1 VRLADFDVEPA
12 AAVLR
17 AATLPSEIGAL
28 LEVVDS
34 TARATGAELRTLAH
48 AANGV
53 VRIAVAR
60 PEHVAPLMR
69 ALRSPLES
77 SGGSL
82 VVHRA
87 TPDVKATVDP
97 WGDPGPGRGLMR
109 RIKQAFDP
117 DGVFAAGRLIG
128 D

>member
-1 VRLADFDVEPA
+1 
-12 AAVLR
+12 
-17 AATLPSEIGAL
+17 ATLPSEIGAL
-28 LEVVDS
+28 LEVVES
-34 TARATGAELRTLAH
+34 TARVTGAELRTLAH

-60 PEHVAPLMR
+60 PGHMAPPRR
-69 ALRSPLES
+69 ALRAPLES

-97 WGDPGPGRGLMR
+97 WGDPGPGHGLMR

-117 DGVFAAGRLIG
+117 QDVFAPGRLLG